1 MCYIL
6 NDKELVQ
13 QAKDYFAQIPKINR
27 MIKRLT
33 ETVSTLRS
41 SLTSQNYEL
50 KQDVVQTSG
59 PKNTL
64 EETIIKIVQ
73 LEREI
78 NDRIDE
84 LITLKHEIVKKI
96 KELPDLDQQN
106 VLMARYIQ
114 GKKWLAISD
123 DLNFSISQ
131 VYKIHGHA
139 LLAFAKGNFST

>member
-114 GKKWLAISD
+114 GKKWPEIAKD
-123 DLNFSISQ
+123 MNYSIQ
-131 VYKIHGHA
+131 NIYRIHGKA
-139 LLAFAKGNFST
+139 LLLYAKNNHNL